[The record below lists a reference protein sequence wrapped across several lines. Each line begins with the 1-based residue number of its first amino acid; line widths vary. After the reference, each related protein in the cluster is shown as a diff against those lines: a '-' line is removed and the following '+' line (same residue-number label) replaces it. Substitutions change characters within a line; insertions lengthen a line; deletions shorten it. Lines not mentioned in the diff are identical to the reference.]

1 MNVSILGVNIIRKT
15 GAVVRVR
22 HFSNRILQ
30 LLWLVLILSS
40 FGCKDNDQQTID
52 SVKFEQ
58 PSNFPAPVY
67 QFIDNGVT
75 NDRFQL
81 GRKLFYDPIL
91 SLDNTISCGNCHLQ
105 KAAFSHV
112 DHDVSHGI
120 NNLLG
125 TRNAPPIINLAWH
138 TNFFWDGGVNHLELQ
153 PVNPIQNP
161 VEMGDTLAHVISK
174 LNSSTS
180 YKMLFNEAYGTDS
193 ITSQLMLRALAQ
205 FMAVLVSANSKYD
218 RVMRNENGTQFTT
231 EESNGLAIFRQKC
244 SSCHSEPLFTDL
256 SYRNNGLDSVFSD
269 LGRGLITL
277 DQNDNGKF
285 KVPSL
290 RNISVSYPYMHD
302 GRIKTL
308 SKVID
313 HYSSGIKS
321 SPTLDPLLTNG
332 ILLSAQE
339 KSDLLSFL
347 QTLKD
352 DTFLNNPAY
361 SEIH

>member
-1 MNVSILGVNIIRKT
+1 MKSVMLLTFREFSFRSAGVKRSVHLRLMPFIGLVIMLSTVS
-15 GAVVRVR
+15 
-22 HFSNRILQ
+22 
-30 LLWLVLILSS
+30 
-40 FGCKDNDQQTID
+40 CKDDDPQTGETI
-52 SVKFEQ
+52 SFEQ
-58 PSNFPAPVY
+58 PANFPSPVY
-67 QFIDNGVT
+67 QFNDNGVT
-75 NDRFQL
+75 NNRFQL
-81 GRKLFYDPIL
+81 GRKLFYDPVL

-125 TRNAPPIINLAWH
+125 TRNAPPIFNLAWH
-138 TNFFWDGGVNHLELQ
+138 SNFFWDGGVNHLELQ

-161 VEMGDTLAHVISK
+161 VEMGESLAHVIAK
-174 LNSSTS
+174 LNGSTT
-180 YKMLFNEAYGTDS
+180 YKTLFNEAYGSDS
-193 ITSQLMLRALAQ
+193 ITSQMMLRALAQ

-218 RVMRNENGTQFTT
+218 RVMRNENGAQFTT
-231 EESNGLAIFRQKC
+231 EELNGLTLFRQKC
-244 SSCHSEPLFTDL
+244 ASCHSEPLFTDL

-277 DQNDNGKF
+277 DPNDNGKF

-290 RNISVSYPYMHD
+290 RNISVTYPYMHD

-313 HYSSGIKS
+313 HYTSGIKS
-321 SPTLDPLLTNG
+321 SPTLDPLLANG
-332 ILLSAQE
+332 ILLSPQE

-352 DTFLNNPAY
+352 DSFLNNPSY